1 MRAPVVWMLLVCCA
15 AAPLKA
21 EGSPLYRYCP
31 TSGDSTTVQGRLYEV
46 REGRLYP
53 VGGDPADARATE
65 AVPVDRA
72 CPADP
77 VDVDGRSLASLE
89 RKYWNRS
96 FEERRRIPLA
106 DCSYAEG
113 YTVGQSTSEMVLV
126 RDLAD
131 SEGLRIFDSEAAC
144 KGACLVRLRDPSR
157 SACWRR
163 SLLPG
168 RAQWLKG
175 EVFKSVAIV
184 GLSLGLAGGAIHS
197 EAKREDLRRHR
208 DQLLMESYALSFE
221 APRPFLSDAERLPL
235 GAQLYLSDMNGL
247 RRAYDAHTAR
257 LQGYSAGLLL
267 VYLWNLLDARSVP
280 VAVGGRDAVVSP
292 IVVAGGF
299 KNPWGLG
306 IIMHF

>member
-1 MRAPVVWMLLVCCA
+1 MG
-15 AAPLKA
+15 
-21 EGSPLYRYCP
+21 EGALLYRYCP
-31 TSGDSTTVQGRLYEV
+31 TTGDSATVQGRLYEV
-46 REGRLYP
+46 REGRLFP
-53 VGGDPADARATE
+53 MGGDAAGARE
-65 AVPVDRA
+65 AVPVDRG

-113 YTVGQSTSEMVLV
+113 YIVGQSASEMVLV

-131 SEGLRIFDSEAAC
+131 AEGMRIFDSEATC
-144 KGACLVRLRDPSR
+144 QGACLVRLRDPSR
-157 SACWRR
+157 SGCWRQ
-163 SLLPG
+163 SFVPG

-175 EVFKSVAIV
+175 EFFKSVAIV

-197 EAKREDLRRHR
+197 EVKRDDLRSHG
-208 DQLLMESYALSFE
+208 DQLRLESYALAFE

-247 RRAYDAHTAR
+247 RRVYDAHTTR

-267 VYLWNLLDARSVP
+267 VYLWNLFDARSVP
-280 VAVGGRDAVVSP
+280 VAVGRREVGVSP
-292 IVVAGGF
+292 IVMSGGVG
-299 KNPWGLG
+299 NPWGLG
-306 IIMHF
+306 ILLRF